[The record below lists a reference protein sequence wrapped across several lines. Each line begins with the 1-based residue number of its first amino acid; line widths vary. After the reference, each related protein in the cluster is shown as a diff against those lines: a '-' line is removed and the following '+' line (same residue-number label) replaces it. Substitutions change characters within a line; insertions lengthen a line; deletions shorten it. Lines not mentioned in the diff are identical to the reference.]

1 MKVVEAAD
9 VILEVLDA
17 RDPMGTRCKE
27 VEDAVLN
34 AAGRKRLVMVLNKVT
49 INHLPQFCN
58 HASHSND
65 SKQVH
70 IFLLQADLVPKEN
83 LEQWLKYLRA
93 QLPTIAFKAST
104 QTQGS
109 KLGQSNLSVKQSSD
123 TQMQTSK

>member
-1 MKVVEAAD
+1 MIYQHVFSAYYREFMKVVEAAD

-58 HASHSND
+58 LASYSND
-65 SKQVH
+65 SKK
-70 IFLLQADLVPKEN
+70 FSYLSQADLVPKEN
-83 LEQWLKYLRA
+83 LEQCHRGMFCRRVLR
-93 QLPTIAFKAST
+93 TFDV
-104 QTQGS
+104 S
-109 KLGQSNLSVKQSSD
+109 KTTDFGTNF
-123 TQMQTSK
+123 